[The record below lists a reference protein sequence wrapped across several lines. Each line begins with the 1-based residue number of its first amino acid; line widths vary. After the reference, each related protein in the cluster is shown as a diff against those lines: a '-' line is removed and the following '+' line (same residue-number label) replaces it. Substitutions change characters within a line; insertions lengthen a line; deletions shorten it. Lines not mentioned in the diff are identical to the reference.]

1 MEISAIDWEEIALRM
16 VPLTE
21 DEIPLPQLAEDEQ
34 VALAAIRSPKRQR
47 EWLASRWLVQQLL
60 PNNKVHYSQHGKPFL
75 SSFEGGFSIS
85 HSSQFAAIAY
95 SSSCANVAVDI
106 ETISPRVCKIRHKF
120 LSLEEQSFCA
130 ADDEKY
136 LTLLWCAKEAMFKL
150 LENGSL
156 DFESHYHIDQFQPAD
171 SGELNGTYRPSDGQ
185 EVAVRMYY
193 QQIGSTI
200 AVLAR

>member
-21 DEIPLPQLAEDEQ
+21 DDIPLPQLAEDEQ

-75 SSFEGGFSIS
+75 SSFKGGFSIS

-106 ETISPRVCKIRHKF
+106 ETISSRVCKIRHKF
-120 LSLEEQSFCA
+120 LSPEEQSFCA

-171 SGELNGTYRPSDGQ
+171 SGELIGTYRPADGQ
-185 EVAVRMYY
+185 EIAIRMYY

>member
-1 MEISAIDWEEIALRM
+1 MEIRAIDWEEIALRM

-21 DEIPLPQLAEDEQ
+21 EDLPLPQLADDEQ

-60 PNNKVHYSQHGKPFL
+60 PYNKVQYTQHGKPYL
-75 SSFEGGFSIS
+75 SAFEGGFSIS
-85 HSSQFAAIAY
+85 HSSQFAAIAFSY
-95 SSSCANVAVDI
+95 SCANVAVDV

-120 LSLEEQSFCA
+120 LSSAEQSFCA
-130 ADDEKY
+130 ADDENY
-136 LTLLWCAKEAMFKL
+136 LTVLWCAKEAMFKL

-156 DFESHYHIDQFQPAD
+156 DFETHYHIDQFQLAD
-171 SGELNGTYRPSDGQ
+171 RGEIIGTYRPADGC
-185 EVAVRMYY
+185 ERTVRMYY
-193 QQIGSTI
+193 QQIGNSI